1 MGIRLL
7 NKFLKNNSFAVGE
20 KMHFSS
26 LSNKKICIDIYNYI
40 YQFLGNNRLIEE
52 LEILCKILHKYN
64 INALFVFDGKY
75 SDEKKTEQEKRRKN
89 REKANIK
96 FNQLDLVEN
105 KTKKQEK
112 KLKSL
117 NRDRVKITKWDIHDT
132 KKCLDYCGMKH
143 ITAIGEAEE
152 LCAELLRKNKVFACM
167 SEDTDLFAFGSKR
180 VMKSIHFYKE
190 TFFMY
195 DIDKLLEFTDM
206 SMNEFQ
212 QICTLSCNDYT
223 KVSKRKNFL
232 FYMNYF
238 VKYKMEKHK
247 NEQFLQWLLNN
258 NLLNDD
264 EHENYTQIKNIYKL
278 NNKNILKNYK
288 YIIIKNKSY
297 LKRKVKQ
304 LNIERNNYL
313 KELYE

>member
-7 NKFLKNNSFAVGE
+7 NKFLKNNSFAIG
-20 KMHFSS
+20 KKIHFSE

-52 LEILCKILHKYN
+52 LEILCKILQKYN

-75 SDEKKTEQEKRRKN
+75 SDDKKNEQEKRRKN
-89 REKANIK
+89 REKANNK
-96 FNQLDLVEN
+96 FNKLVLVEN
-105 KTKKQEK
+105 KTKKQQN

-117 NRDRVKITKWDIHDT
+117 NRDRVKITKWDIHDA
-132 KKCLDYCGMKH
+132 KRCLDYCGMKH

-180 VMKSIHFYKE
+180 IMKSINYYKE
-190 TFFMY
+190 TFIMY
-195 DIDKLLEFTDM
+195 DMDKILEFTDM
-206 SMNEFQ
+206 KMSEFQ

-223 KVSKRKNFL
+223 KVSKKKNFL
-232 FYMNYF
+232 YYMNYF
-238 VKYKMEKHK
+238 IKYKIEKHN
-247 NEQFLQWLLNN
+247 NEEFLSWLLNN

-264 EHENYTQIKNIYKL
+264 EYENYNQIKNIYIL

-288 YIIIKNKSY
+288 YIIIKNDIF

-304 LNIERNNYL
+304 LIVERNNYL

>member
-7 NKFLKNNSFAVGE
+7 NKFLKNNSFAVGK
-20 KMHFSS
+20 KMHFSD
-26 LSNKKICIDIYNYI
+26 LYNKKICIDIYNYI
-40 YQFLGNNRLIEE
+40 YKFLGNNRLIEE
-52 LEILCKILHKYN
+52 LEILCKILQRYN
-64 INALFVFDGKY
+64 VNALFIFDGKY
-75 SDEKKTEQEKRRKN
+75 SDEKKNEQEKRRKN
-89 REKANIK
+89 REKANKK
-96 FNQLDLVEN
+96 FNKLVSVEN

-152 LCAELLRKNKVFACM
+152 LCAELLRKNKVYACM

-180 VMKSIHFYKE
+180 IIKSINFYKE
-190 TFFMY
+190 TFMMY
-195 DIDKLLEFTDM
+195 DIDNILSFTDM
-206 SMNEFQ
+206 KINEFQ

-223 KVSKRKNFL
+223 KVSSNKNFL
-232 FYMNYF
+232 YYMNYF
-238 VKYKMEKHK
+238 IKYKMEKQN
-247 NEQFLQWLLNN
+247 NEQFLEWLINN
-258 NLLNDD
+258 NLLN
-264 EHENYTQIKNIYKL
+264 EEEYENYKQIKNIYKL

-288 YIIIKNKSY
+288 YIIIKNDIY
-297 LKRKVKQ
+297 FKRKVKQ
-304 LNIERNNYL
+304 LIVERNNYL